1 MGGHV
6 FEIKSSSIKKEH
18 IETTLDEFLNEL
30 ERIFPNYT
38 DCRINS
44 IVLGS
49 AGKKD
54 ISGDIDLGFD
64 EKYLENLSIWNI
76 NKEHVDELFA
86 KFKKRART
94 ATDHQLMKRAVITAI
109 AEKIND
115 TSNLIKTDLKQSGSG
130 VLYCQ
135 FPQYD
140 EQYRENGLLV
150 QIDIN
155 FGKLEWLKFAYYSDA
170 YEGNIKG
177 LHRTQLMLHMFA
189 NKGYVFSH
197 NYGVKNKETQEIVVT
212 TPQEAIDFLNKLY
225 NIKLD
230 EDILRNYNRLQKY
243 LRTQLSKS
251 ELNNIYDI
259 YLKTLDSTRCDIP
272 EDMQEYWIENQ
283 EKLGLTGKFLP
294 ETSNL
299 IKYQTCQDQ

>member
-18 IETTLDEFLNEL
+18 IDTTLDCFLNEL
-30 ERIFPNYT
+30 ERIFPNYIY
-38 DCRINS
+38 CRINS
-44 IVLGS
+44 IILGS

-64 EKYLENLSIWNI
+64 EKYLEDISIWDIDEN
-76 NKEHVDELFA
+76 HVNDLFT

-109 AEKIND
+109 AEKINEE
-115 TSNLIKTDLKQSGSG
+115 SEFINTDLKQSGSG

-140 EQYRENGLLV
+140 EDYKQNGLLV

-155 FGKLEWLKFAYYSDA
+155 FGKIEWLKFAYFSDI

-189 NKGYVFSH
+189 YKGYVFSH
-197 NYGVKNKETQEIVVT
+197 NYGVKNKETQEIVAT

-225 NIKLD
+225 NINLT
-230 EDILRNYNRLQKY
+230 EDILRNYNKLQKY
-243 LRTQLSKS
+243 LHEQLSINV
-251 ELNNIYDI
+251 LNGIYDI

-272 EDMQEYWIENQ
+272 EDMQEYWIKNQ
-283 EKLGLTGKFLP
+283 ERLGLTGKFLP

>member
-6 FEIKSSSIKKEH
+6 FNGQSSPIKKEN
-18 IETTLDEFLNEL
+18 IVFTIDCFLREL
-30 ERIFPNYT
+30 ERIFPKYE
-38 DCRINS
+38 DCRINA

-49 AGKKD
+49 AGKKE

-64 EKYLENLSIWNI
+64 EKYIEDISIWDVDKNY
-76 NKEHVDELFA
+76 VDELFI

-109 AEKIND
+109 AEKINEK
-115 TSNLIKTDLKQSGSG
+115 SELIATDLKQSGSG

-140 EQYRENGLLV
+140 ENYNKLDLNV

-155 FGKLEWLKFAYYSDA
+155 FGKPEWLKFAYYSDT

-189 NKGYVFSH
+189 YKGYVFSH
-197 NYGVKNKETQEIVVT
+197 NYGVKNKETQEIVANN
-212 TPQEAIDFLNKLY
+212 PDEAISLLNELY
-225 NIKLD
+225 GLNLN
-230 EDILRNYNRLQKY
+230 EDVLKNYYRLQKY
-243 LRTQLSKS
+243 LHTQLFKS
-251 ELNNIYDI
+251 VLEGIYDI

-272 EDMQEYWIENQ
+272 EDMQEYWISNQ
-283 EKLGLTGKFLP
+283 ERLGLTGKFLP
-294 ETSNL
+294 QTSNL
-299 IKYQTCQDQ
+299 IKYQKCQDQ

>member
-6 FEIKSSSIKKEH
+6 FNGQSSPIKKEY
-18 IETTLDEFLNEL
+18 IETTLDCFLNEL
-30 ERIFPNYT
+30 ERIFPKYEE
-38 DCRINS
+38 CRMNF

-49 AGKKD
+49 VGKKD

-64 EKYLENLSIWNI
+64 EKYLEDISIWDVD
-76 NKEHVDELFA
+76 KEYIDELFV

-94 ATDHQLMKRAVITAI
+94 ATDHQLMKRSIITAI
-109 AEKIND
+109 AEKINEN
-115 TSNLIKTDLKQSGSG
+115 SELILTDLKQSGSG

-140 EQYRENGLLV
+140 ASYKKLDLNV

-155 FGKLEWLKFAYYSDA
+155 FGKPEWLKFAYYSDV

-189 NKGYVFSH
+189 YKGYVFSH
-197 NYGVKNKETQEIVVT
+197 NYGVKNRETQEIVANN
-212 TPQEAIDFLNKLY
+212 PDEAINLLNELY
-225 NIKLD
+225 NISLT

-243 LRTQLSKS
+243 LHEQLPES
-251 ELNNIYDI
+251 ELNGIYDI
-259 YLKTLDSTRCDIP
+259 YLKTLNSTRCDIP
-272 EDMQEYWIENQ
+272 EDMQEYWISNQ
-283 EKLGLTGKFLP
+283 ERLGLTGKFLP
-294 ETSNL
+294 QTSNL